1 MEKRIGK
8 NQKIDSEPIYPDV
21 AGNAATVPMAGL
33 EKFYRSEE
41 ERYKAAI
48 TICKEIVAE
57 NHELVYEPA
66 ILAEEIRNRAQ
77 VESVIGILVVL
88 AVAEYK

>member
-33 EKFYRSEE
+33 EKFLEAKKNDTKPPYQYVKKLLRRTTSLFMSPLYLQKRYVIVHKLRALSE
-41 ERYKAAI
+41 Y
-48 TICKEIVAE
+48 
-57 NHELVYEPA
+57 
-66 ILAEEIRNRAQ
+66 
-77 VESVIGILVVL
+77 
-88 AVAEYK
+88 

>member
-33 EKFYRSEE
+33 EKFLEA
-41 ERYKAAI
+41 KKND
-48 TICKEIVAE
+48 TK
-57 NHELVYEPA
+57 PP
-66 ILAEEIRNRAQ
+66 
-77 VESVIGILVVL
+77 
-88 AVAEYK
+88 